1 MPQALCGICGEPMPP
16 GEHMFNFHGYSGD
29 CPKPP
34 QPKKPN
40 IVSFTR
46 EPNGDVR
53 VTITSPD
60 GTVVA
65 AAVVNK
71 HHWISDVLNATT
83 HGERPGDYHAWL
95 SHHDGEK
102 DILEGRRGGY

>member
-1 MPQALCGICGEPMPP
+1 MSQPLCEICGE
-16 GEHMFNFHGYSGD
+16 

-34 QPKKPN
+34 LPKMPKKPN

-53 VTITSPD
+53 ITITAHY
-60 GTVVA
+60 GRTLA
-65 AAVVNK
+65 TEVVNK
-71 HHWISDVLNATT
+71 HHWISDVLNVTI
-83 HGERPGDYHAWL
+83 HSERPGDYHAWL